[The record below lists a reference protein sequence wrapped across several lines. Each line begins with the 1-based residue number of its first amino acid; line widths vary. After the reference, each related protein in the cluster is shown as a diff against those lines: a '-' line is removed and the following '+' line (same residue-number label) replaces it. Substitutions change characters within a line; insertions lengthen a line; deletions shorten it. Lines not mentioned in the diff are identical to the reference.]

1 MLPETTIF
9 FAKSDVSS
17 GFSLEPIVGLHC
29 APAVPLLCNTVPM
42 GPKIRP
48 STITYNADLGSFG
61 MVPTK
66 PWGKQTYITGH
77 RRICKSFN
85 LLSFT
90 ICVHHAAKPHHQV
103 PSHVFDLG
111 AAASLQRDMLR
122 LCWFKTGILIITS
135 IIMITF
141 HNIINNNTN
150 K

>member
-1 MLPETTIF
+1 MCPVGFPWNPSWDFIAHLQCHF
-9 FAKSDVSS
+9 FATRCRSQKSVLPRLLTMLIWDLW
-17 GFSLEPIVGLHC
+17 GWFQLSLGGNKPIVIG
-29 APAVPLLCNTVPM
+29 
-42 GPKIRP
+42 
-48 STITYNADLGSFG
+48 
-61 MVPTK
+61 
-66 PWGKQTYITGH
+66 ITGH

-85 LLSFT
+85 LISFT

-141 HNIINNNTN
+141 HNINNNNN